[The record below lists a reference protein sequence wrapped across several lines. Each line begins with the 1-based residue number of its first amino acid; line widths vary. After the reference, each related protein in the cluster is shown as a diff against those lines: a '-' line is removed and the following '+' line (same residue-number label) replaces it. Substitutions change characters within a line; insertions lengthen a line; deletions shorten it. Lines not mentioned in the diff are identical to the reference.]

1 MAIQE
6 PKKRMR
12 GSARRA
18 RITEAALEVFAA
30 RGYHAT
36 AMEEIAAAA
45 GVTRSVLYDHFP
57 SKRVL
62 LITVLQEQNA
72 RLVEHI
78 GARITGTGSPGRRL
92 RATLDAYFSF
102 SEDWLGCAP
111 PAVRP
116 HRRGRPGDQGRALG
130 HPRGPHPLGRRHARP
145 RPAQPRPR
153 PQHRR
158 GPRRGRAAH
167 LRHRRPRPVVGKKPA
182 DAARAT
188 RRRRHARAVERS
200 LPHTRAHIR
209 VLTRVIHAFI
219 VSPS

>member
-18 RITEAALEVFAA
+18 RITEAALEVFAS

-102 SEDWLGCAP
+102 SEDRPDARRLLFDHTDENDP
-111 PAVRP
+111 EIKAVRWGICET
-116 HRRGRPGDQGRALG
+116 RTRSVAVMLARDLRNLG
-130 HPRGPHPLGRRHARP
+130 LDPDSDTAHAVVELLLSGTDGLAQWWARNPSMPRERL
-145 RPAQPRPR
+145 
-153 PQHRR
+153 
-158 GPRRGRAAH
+158 
-167 LRHRRPRPVVGKKPA
+167 V
-182 DAARAT
+182 DAAM
-188 RRRRHARAVERS
+188 
-200 LPHTRAHIR
+200 L
-209 VLTRVIHAFI
+209 VLWNGLSQTPGRTFTA
-219 VSPS
+219 

>member
-102 SEDWLGCAP
+102 SEDWPAARRLLFDHTDEDDP
-111 PAVRP
+111 EIKAVRWGI
-116 HRRGRPGDQGRALG
+116 REARTRSVAVM
-130 HPRGPHPLGRRHARP
+130 LGRDLRNLGLDP
-145 RPAQPRPR
+145 DTD
-153 PQHRR
+153 
-158 GPRRGRAAH
+158 AAH
-167 LRHRRPRPVVGKKPA
+167 AVVELLISGTDGLAQWWARNPQMPREQLVE
-182 DAARAT
+182 AAML
-188 RRRRHARAVERS
+188 VLWNGLS
-200 LPHTRAHIR
+200 HTPGRTSA
-209 VLTRVIHAFI
+209 
-219 VSPS
+219 S

>member
-18 RITEAALEVFAA
+18 RITESALEVFAA

-57 SKRVL
+57 SKKVL

-78 GARITGTGSPGRRL
+78 GARITGSGSPGRRL

-102 SEDWLGCAP
+102 SEDWPDARRLLFDHTDEDDP
-111 PAVRP
+111 EIKAVRWGI
-116 HRRGRPGDQGRALG
+116 RETRTRSVAVM
-130 HPRGPHPLGRRHARP
+130 LGRDLRNLGLDPDSDTAHAVVELLISGTDGLAQWWARNPSMP
-145 RPAQPRPR
+145 RDGLVEAAMLVLWNGLSQTP
-153 PQHRR
+153 
-158 GPRRGRAAH
+158 GRTSA
-167 LRHRRPRPVVGKKPA
+167 
-182 DAARAT
+182 
-188 RRRRHARAVERS
+188 S
-200 LPHTRAHIR
+200 
-209 VLTRVIHAFI
+209 
-219 VSPS
+219 

>member
-1 MAIQE
+1 
-6 PKKRMR
+6 MR

-72 RLVEHI
+72 RLVEYI

-102 SEDWLGCAP
+102 AQDRPDARRLLFDHTDEDDP
-111 PAVRP
+111 EIKAVRWGI
-116 HRRGRPGDQGRALG
+116 REARTRSVAVMLARDLRALG
-130 HPRGPHPLGRRHARP
+130 LDPDSDTANAVVELLISGTDGLAQWWTRNPRMPREQLVEAAMLVLWNGLSSTPGRTTA
-145 RPAQPRPR
+145 
-153 PQHRR
+153 
-158 GPRRGRAAH
+158 
-167 LRHRRPRPVVGKKPA
+167 
-182 DAARAT
+182 
-188 RRRRHARAVERS
+188 S
-200 LPHTRAHIR
+200 
-209 VLTRVIHAFI
+209 
-219 VSPS
+219 